1 MNTKEEKIKDYL
13 SQNKEYHD
21 ATMLL
26 FEHLEILSYDTYHET
41 VNFILNYK
49 NIFFKDHASGIS
61 FFQKLI
67 EKASSNFKNFDI
79 FLDICIDFVA
89 EFKRLNL
96 TENEL
101 INNCYEFKISI
112 FYFFT
117 KNFFSIQSIVE
128 NSFIDNFIF
137 INFLPEIRKYD
148 QEYADLRTKN
158 LLADQN
164 NADIKND
171 LSFLQIVMNNPEEHI
186 INRNLN
192 YNPSYIHKLIRN
204 DEIDEFQY
212 YLSHENIEF
221 NYKIPFSYYE
231 RAITVDKD
239 LSLIKVAAIYGSLR
253 IFKFLWMHLDE
264 IEPDLLRYAYFGKNY
279 EIIHTCEET
288 CSHDEVFNESIVQ
301 GSHELI
307 EYSFEKY
314 KSELIDEDNEN
325 YVIDDVND
333 DGHFYNLKCPNL
345 IDAIICSYYPI
356 VAPNLLKILSIANKE
371 EQTIVPLDKSILL
384 SAIRDFN
391 LFKFILSQRDE
402 NVNKLTC
409 NCFFDCLRTSLF
421 FHYNDTFK
429 FLFEYLKE
437 NINFTTFLRYG
448 IEKNHDV
455 ANYIL
460 DCQFEEKDSN
470 KPLIFQYMKDK
481 IEFNDFKLAIT
492 FYSENIVVKMIKLY
506 EPFKITGNI
515 FDFVSKLK
523 NNISKKMMI
532 SLFNQLSS
540 FLPRQLLLCFSAL
553 LNDYD
558 CSLVADAI
566 IQKLPPK
573 A

>member
-1 MNTKEEKIKDYL
+1 MNTKAEKINNYL

-26 FEHLEILSYDTYHET
+26 FNHLEILSYDTYQDT
-41 VNFILNYK
+41 VNFLLNYK
-49 NIFFKDHASGIS
+49 NIFFKDHASGIF
-61 FFQKLI
+61 FFQKI
-67 EKASSNFKNFDI
+67 IWEASNNFRNFEI
-79 FLDICIDFVA
+79 FLDICIDFVT
-89 EFKRLNL
+89 EFKRLKF

-101 INNCYEFKISI
+101 INNCSEFKISI

-158 LLADQN
+158 ILADQN
-164 NADIKND
+164 NTDIKND
-171 LSFLQIVMNNPEEHI
+171 ISFLQFVMNNPEEHI

-231 RAITVDKD
+231 RAMTADRD
-239 LSLIKVAAIYGSLR
+239 LSLIKAAAIYGSLK
-253 IFKFLWMHLDE
+253 IFKFLWMNLDE

-279 EIIHTCEET
+279 DIIHTCEET
-288 CSHDEVFNESIVQ
+288 CSHDEVFSESIYLS
-301 GSHELI
+301 SHELI

-314 KSELIDEDNEN
+314 KNELIDEDNEN
-325 YVIDDVND
+325 YAYDEIND
-333 DGHFYNLKCPNL
+333 DGYFYNLNCSSLKT
-345 IDAIICSYYPI
+345 AIYCSYYPI
-356 VAPNLLKILSIANKE
+356 IKPNLLKILSIAKEE
-371 EQTIVPLDKSILL
+371 EQTNDQLDDSILIY
-384 SAIRDFN
+384 SIRDFN
-391 LFKFILSQRDE
+391 LFKFILSQKDE
-402 NVNKLTC
+402 NINKLSC
-409 NCFFDCLRTSLF
+409 GCFFKCLTRSLID
-421 FHYNDTFK
+421 YLNDISK
-429 FLFEYLKE
+429 YLFEYLME
-437 NINFTTFLRYG
+437 SIDFITYLIYA
-448 IEKNHDV
+448 IMANHDF

-460 DCQFEEKDSN
+460 DCQFEEKDSYN
-470 KPLIFQYMKDK
+470 ALIFLRLKDK
-481 IEFNDFKLAIT
+481 INFKVFKLAIK
-492 FYSENIVVKMIKLY
+492 YYNENIVVKMIKLY
-506 EPFKITGNI
+506 EPFKVTENI
-515 FDFVSKLK
+515 FDFVSELK

-540 FLPRQLLLCFSAL
+540 FLPRKLLLCFSVI
-553 LNDYD
+553 LNDCD
-558 CSLVADAI
+558 CSLVTDAI
-566 IQKLPPK
+566 IEKLPPK